1 MTFSYSKR
9 RLCQVLHC
17 LPLLNGN
24 YAHNCMVNIMLQSC
38 ISETMRTSVVLLF
51 AFLVFVL
58 VVAYA
63 ADEVSVYDNIATYL
77 SLECV

>member
-1 MTFSYSKR
+1 
-9 RLCQVLHC
+9 
-17 LPLLNGN
+17 
-24 YAHNCMVNIMLQSC
+24 MVNIMLQSC

-63 ADEVSVYDNIATYL
+63 ADEVSVYGNIATYL